1 VRKFLLNEYTIKKEK
16 FDIDIAISEYII
28 FYNNS
33 FNGVTKRV
41 PNKIKVITDLEKIK
55 EINLNI
61 IKSVS
66 RKLRFE
72 PNAFKNDYLLLNNN
86 IKINKNEI
94 KINEK
99 IKKIIILFFVDLLII
114 IVNIKILN

>member
-1 VRKFLLNEYTIKKEK
+1 MRKFLLNEYTIKKEK

-28 FYNNS
+28 FYNI
-33 FNGVTKRV
+33 TKRV

-114 IVNIKILN
+114 I